1 MCLTRHL
8 STFVLCF
15 FLSVLCCQLVFV
27 SVHPLTK
34 TWHVR
39 WRNPS
44 SAYLT
49 VFLLLLSPDTHAAT
63 HAHSPTAADIIVQ
76 LIVISAAQV
85 EKCLFK
91 VRTACVFEDNDTQG
105 HLNTGFVRHWKR
117 LYAPVELFVSRV
129 YFSVCLWRLEQVF
142 LIVCP
147 HVRVRVCFVCVCVCP
162 HTHRWESR
170 GSGVCLVSRW
180 SGNPRAQITAGVV
193 FSAPKG
199 PRG

>member
-1 MCLTRHL
+1 MCLTRHRR
-8 STFVLCF
+8 TFVLCF

-27 SVHPLTK
+27 NVHPLTK

-49 VFLLLLSPDTHAAT
+49 VFLLLLSPDTHT
-63 HAHSPTAADIIVQ
+63 HAHSPNAADTIVQ
-76 LIVISAAQV
+76 VIVISAAQV

-91 VRTACVFEDNDTQG
+91 VRTACVYEDNDTRES
-105 HLNTGFVRHWKR
+105 LEYRFCASLK
-117 LYAPVELFVSRV
+117 APL
-129 YFSVCLWRLEQVF
+129 CACW
-142 LIVCP
+142 IVCVP
-147 HVRVRVCFVCVCVCP
+147 CVLQCVSVTTRTGVSDCVSARPCLCVFCVRVCARV
-162 HTHRWESR
+162 HTHRWESA

-193 FSAPKG
+193 CLASKG